1 MGSLD
6 FCVHSAVTGTFPN
19 VLKMYHSWLNGESG
33 LGPLPRSH
41 EATLLPIESVVAK
54 WVAVTVPPIPPSQRC
69 INGYLVRA
77 GTPAHTQNN
86 EELHLQRPNKDNEY
100 GFLLWLDVNLPH
112 FPCWSNIR
120 KRQLKLKVSEYNT
133 QIPHYTN
140 NQEDFQMDVKFN
152 Q

>member
-86 EELHLQRPNKDNEY
+86 EELRLQRPNKDNEY